1 MRFYEVD
8 SSVDAIMSAAM
19 VAQTRASSMGKQGKL
34 SMNGFLQMLANAGIM
49 MDYDGFKTVFDTNP
63 QLKNVIAQFNK
74 DEITFVGDSDDEGA
88 GYEEPQGDMPDDE
101 RVAKMAQRA
110 TKMRTEEF
118 VESALLSK
126 DTREKVATAI
136 DNRPTKGI
144 FPALEKYGKKFADFV
159 MKKMDEGELPPH
171 LAKMFGKD
179 GTQVDTRTDVMKQM
193 RDIVDNKSAMEVTFG
208 DGKQMVDMYT
218 ASVLVQIY
226 DKVNPENKEK
236 IVQRVGTIEKFT
248 KLMPT
253 LFNMIGEGKSPHKKG
268 TEKYRKHMAAMH
280 AGMNEEDIVQEKVGR
295 LRYEPSPYEI
305 ELKKKA
311 VQAHTD
317 GMSEQEFVDAH
328 YAEVSK
334 RSGKSVEE
342 LSKLWQAYEPRNRRF
357 KERHYGSHENRIR
370 AFYQDAKGMADFE
383 KDVEDNPLPASN
395 PEKETSKLSLTGGS
409 LKLGAIDP
417 STLRPARSAQGR
429 PTVDVK
435 VNRRRNTEEAWQAF
449 KERSLTKA
457 EKSKM
462 KHYEKKLPKSDF
474 IDRYGKEQGEAIY
487 YATATKMAKKNA

>member
-110 TKMRTEEF
+110 TKMRTKEF
-118 VESALLSK
+118 VEAKVTENAERIIKVTNIDFAGPSPDKMQLPTSVTLRLNVPYNADEDDIDDMVADDLEDRYGVKVSGF
-126 DTREKVATAI
+126 DTQFT
-136 DNRPTKGI
+136 
-144 FPALEKYGKKFADFV
+144 
-159 MKKMDEGELPPH
+159 EGELPPH
-171 LAKMFGKD
+171 LSKMFGKD

-280 AGMNEEDIVQEKVGR
+280 AGE
-295 LRYEPSPYEI
+295 
-305 ELKKKA
+305 
-311 VQAHTD
+311 
-317 GMSEQEFVDAH
+317 
-328 YAEVSK
+328 
-334 RSGKSVEE
+334 SV
-342 LSKLWQAYEPRNRRF
+342 N
-357 KERHYGSHENRIR
+357 
-370 AFYQDAKGMADFE
+370 
-383 KDVEDNPLPASN
+383 
-395 PEKETSKLSLTGGS
+395 
-409 LKLGAIDP
+409 
-417 STLRPARSAQGR
+417 
-429 PTVDVK
+429 
-435 VNRRRNTEEAWQAF
+435 EAWQAF
-449 KERSLTKA
+449 KERSLTKGEETKR
-457 EKSKM
+457 EKYVKGM
-462 KHYEKKLPKSDF
+462 KKAKGDF
-474 IDRYGKEQGEAIY
+474 KDRYGDDAEAVM

>member
-19 VAQTRASSMGKQGKL
+19 VAQTRASSIGKQGKL

-118 VESALLSK
+118 VEGYEVL
-126 DTREKVATAI
+126 
-136 DNRPTKGI
+136 P
-144 FPALEKYGKKFADFV
+144 
-159 MKKMDEGELPPH
+159 KMDRDKYQKRDGLEGPIMTRSGKVVYYDNNEGKYYDPDTDMYLSYDDYKMLDKKANEAELPPH
-171 LAKMFGKD
+171 LSKMFGKD

-280 AGMNEEDIVQEKVGR
+280 AGE
-295 LRYEPSPYEI
+295 
-305 ELKKKA
+305 
-311 VQAHTD
+311 
-317 GMSEQEFVDAH
+317 
-328 YAEVSK
+328 
-334 RSGKSVEE
+334 SV
-342 LSKLWQAYEPRNRRF
+342 N
-357 KERHYGSHENRIR
+357 
-370 AFYQDAKGMADFE
+370 
-383 KDVEDNPLPASN
+383 
-395 PEKETSKLSLTGGS
+395 
-409 LKLGAIDP
+409 
-417 STLRPARSAQGR
+417 
-429 PTVDVK
+429 
-435 VNRRRNTEEAWQAF
+435 EAWQAF
-449 KERSLTKA
+449 KERSLTKGEETKR
-457 EKSKM
+457 EKYVKGM
-462 KHYEKKLPKSDF
+462 KKAKGDF
-474 IDRYGKEQGEAIY
+474 KDRYGDDAEAVM

>member
-19 VAQTRASSMGKQGKL
+19 VAQTRASNTGKQGKL

-118 VESALLSK
+118 VEAKEIGVYKEIGGVRYYSVKNKSGKEKLFSGPTPAAKKYAMTEGYEVLPTMDRDKYQKRDGLEGPIMTRSGK
-126 DTREKVATAI
+126 VVYYDPQEGMYYDPDTDIYI
-136 DNRPTKGI
+136 DYDDYKM
-144 FPALEKYGKKFADFV
+144 LDKKAN
-159 MKKMDEGELPPH
+159 EGELPPH
-171 LAKMFGKD
+171 LSKMFGKD

-280 AGMNEEDIVQEKVGR
+280 AGE
-295 LRYEPSPYEI
+295 
-305 ELKKKA
+305 
-311 VQAHTD
+311 
-317 GMSEQEFVDAH
+317 
-328 YAEVSK
+328 
-334 RSGKSVEE
+334 SV
-342 LSKLWQAYEPRNRRF
+342 N
-357 KERHYGSHENRIR
+357 
-370 AFYQDAKGMADFE
+370 
-383 KDVEDNPLPASN
+383 
-395 PEKETSKLSLTGGS
+395 
-409 LKLGAIDP
+409 
-417 STLRPARSAQGR
+417 
-429 PTVDVK
+429 
-435 VNRRRNTEEAWQAF
+435 EAWQAF

-462 KHYEKKLPKSDF
+462 KHYEKKLPKQDF

>member
-101 RVAKMAQRA
+101 RVAKMAKRA

-179 GTQVDTRTDVMKQM
+179 GSQVDTRTDVMKQM
-193 RDIVDNKSAMEVTFG
+193 RDIVDNKSAMEVEFG

-218 ASVLVQIY
+218 ASVLVQVY
-226 DKVNPENKEK
+226 DKVNDKNKEA
-236 IVQRVGTIEKFT
+236 IVQRVGTIEKFM
-248 KLMPT
+248 KLMPK
-253 LFNMIGEGKSPHKKG
+253 LFGMIGEGSSPHPKGSKKY
-268 TEKYRKHMAAMH
+268 KAHMAAKH
-280 AGMNEEDIVQEKVGR
+280 ANMN
-295 LRYEPSPYEI
+295 
-305 ELKKKA
+305 
-311 VQAHTD
+311 
-317 GMSEQEFVDAH
+317 
-328 YAEVSK
+328 
-334 RSGKSVEE
+334 
-342 LSKLWQAYEPRNRRF
+342 
-357 KERHYGSHENRIR
+357 
-370 AFYQDAKGMADFE
+370 
-383 KDVEDNPLPASN
+383 
-395 PEKETSKLSLTGGS
+395 
-409 LKLGAIDP
+409 
-417 STLRPARSAQGR
+417 
-429 PTVDVK
+429 
-435 VNRRRNTEEAWQAF
+435 EAWQVF
-449 KERSLTKA
+449 R
-457 EKSKM
+457 
-462 KHYEKKLPKSDF
+462 KK
-474 IDRYGKEQGEAIY
+474 
-487 YATATKMAKKNA
+487 

>member
-19 VAQTRASSMGKQGKL
+19 VAQTRASNTGKQGKL

-118 VESALLSK
+118 VE
-126 DTREKVATAI
+126 
-136 DNRPTKGI
+136 
-144 FPALEKYGKKFADFV
+144 
-159 MKKMDEGELPPH
+159 GELPPH
-171 LAKMFGKD
+171 LSKMFGKD

-193 RDIVDNKSAMEVTFG
+193 RDIVDNKSAMEVEFG

-280 AGMNEEDIVQEKVGR
+280 AGE
-295 LRYEPSPYEI
+295 
-305 ELKKKA
+305 
-311 VQAHTD
+311 
-317 GMSEQEFVDAH
+317 
-328 YAEVSK
+328 
-334 RSGKSVEE
+334 SV
-342 LSKLWQAYEPRNRRF
+342 N
-357 KERHYGSHENRIR
+357 
-370 AFYQDAKGMADFE
+370 
-383 KDVEDNPLPASN
+383 
-395 PEKETSKLSLTGGS
+395 
-409 LKLGAIDP
+409 
-417 STLRPARSAQGR
+417 
-429 PTVDVK
+429 
-435 VNRRRNTEEAWQAF
+435 EAWQAF